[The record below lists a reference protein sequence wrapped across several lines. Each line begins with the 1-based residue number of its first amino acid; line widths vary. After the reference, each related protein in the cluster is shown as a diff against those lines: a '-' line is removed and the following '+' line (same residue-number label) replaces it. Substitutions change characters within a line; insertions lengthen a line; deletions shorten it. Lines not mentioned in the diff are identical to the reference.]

1 MCCPSPSNSVIVPD
15 PKTSKV
21 RMFLLWIL
29 YGEFI
34 NVILKS
40 FLFGLMSGIFNL
52 INAWITYMGYATMH
66 YCQTMIIIFA
76 AVMDMVM
83 AAMSWQQIRMY
94 LQADT
99 MKMIIFWYLFAFAVV
114 KFAVAVLAYSSFRA
128 AFYA

>member
-1 MCCPSPSNSVIVPD
+1 
-15 PKTSKV
+15 
-21 RMFLLWIL
+21 MFLLWIL

-40 FLFGLMSGIFNL
+40 FLFGIMSGIFNL

-94 LQADT
+94 L
-99 MKMIIFWYLFAFAVV
+99 
-114 KFAVAVLAYSSFRA
+114 
-128 AFYA
+128 